1 MLRAEG
7 EAERSLVFIIGV
19 NRIDVAVLF
28 GICTVSSSIKFY
40 LQKAAGTTDC
50 CYLESIGLL
59 SF

>member
-40 LQKAAGTTDC
+40 LQKAAGAPDC
-50 CYLESIGLL
+50 CY
-59 SF
+59 